1 MICALSQVTQ
11 IDSLK
16 GVYGLFWSR
25 RGKHCCCRLSRRWTH
40 WVKQV
45 FIRRVIIRSWI
56 CEV

>member
-40 WVKQV
+40 WV
-45 FIRRVIIRSWI
+45 
-56 CEV
+56 